1 MEAGNRHLG
10 RIPMF
15 MRTERLFLRPTFP
28 EDWREIYRGIGDF
41 GVVSMLSRA
50 PWPYRPSD
58 AIAFCRKAVPA
69 DAMKF
74 SITLPQLAGA
84 PVIGQIGIEPDED
97 GYELGYWIAPPYQ
110 GRGYAT
116 EAVGGVLEIARALR
130 IERVH
135 AGHFL
140 ENVASGKVL
149 EANGFV
155 ETGEI
160 RPTVCAARGGE
171 SFLARRYVCELA
183 VEAQQPDAE
192 AA

>member
-1 MEAGNRHLG
+1 
-10 RIPMF
+10 MF

-28 EDWREIYRGIGDF
+28 EDWRDIHRGIADF
-41 GVVSMLSRA
+41 RVVSMLSRA

-58 AIAFCRKAVPA
+58 AVAFCRKPVPA
-69 DAMKF
+69 NPMKF
-74 SITLPQLAGA
+74 AVTLPQLAGA
-84 PVIGQIGIEPDED
+84 PVIGQIGIEPGED
-97 GYELGYWIAPPYQ
+97 GHELGYWIAQ
-110 GRGYAT
+110 RFQRRGFAS
-116 EAVGGVLEIARALR
+116 EAVRGVLEIARTIG

-140 ENVASGKVL
+140 ENMASGKVL
-149 EANGFV
+149 KANGFV

-160 RPTVCAARGGE
+160 RPTPCAARGGE